1 MSENILFMPE
11 KNLYTKGTV
20 TLYLKLVY
28 WTWLRSVYTSYSQH
42 SYQNSVQCSPF
53 GLYWIGGFTSGK
65 CSRRICS
72 NCSAAL
78 KSVAVRISEECF
90 QHLEYESWS
99 IKALLK
105 ARGVQPTYTKTGYF
119 LFFLFF
125 FFFSNKNKTT
135 WVNEEFQFGL
145 CDLNENLIDCSG
157 WISNEDALFLTVWPN
172 KTKKEKS
179 MIYFVFVQ
187 GNLKGLWTILN
198 VHLCSISFWEKIYFK
213 FSEMYSAQCIA
224 QG

>member
-125 FFFSNKNKTT
+125 FFFFRTRIKRLEWMKNSSSVYVT
-135 WVNEEFQFGL
+135 WTKIWLTARDESQMKMPFFSLSGQIKQKKKNQWFIL
-145 CDLNENLIDCSG
+145 CLYKVIWKDC
-157 WISNEDALFLTVWPN
+157 ELF
-172 KTKKEKS
+172 
-179 MIYFVFVQ
+179 
-187 GNLKGLWTILN
+187 
-198 VHLCSISFWEKIYFK
+198 
-213 FSEMYSAQCIA
+213 
-224 QG
+224 